1 MAVAVL
7 VASGW
12 GLWAAVQP
20 RTEAQLASLA
30 TPPSPTQVTA
40 EVKAGPLVDSTTV
53 TGSLTQVT
61 VFTVAG
67 PQSSPGVLRQV
78 VTGLPVETG
87 DQVRSGQVLGE
98 VSGRPVIALKGAF
111 PAYRDIEPGMTGPDV
126 RQLQRALH
134 SRYGTPVSE
143 KFDTRTQED
152 VRRLYR
158 AIGYT
163 VPTVTEDEPETPTT
177 GEAEDESKDPVDGTA
192 EEPAPK
198 TPPGLVLPVGE
209 LSFVPR
215 LPAVVGSVPAKI
227 GGDGTKTLVTLASG
241 GWRLKVRLD
250 EDAAE
255 IPEEAKFFLDDRDGP
270 VARLVTVGAPTDD
283 EKSTRQATFA
293 VEGTPQDAANGQS
306 RQLLIE
312 KERSPDGAVIVPASA
327 IWTAT
332 DGSTSVTVV
341 DIGGE
346 QTSVPVESTVAV
358 NGRVAVLAASGE
370 LPAGAEVIVAR
381 RDGS

>member
-1 MAVAVL
+1 MVAAVL
-7 VASGW
+7 VACGW
-12 GLWAAVQP
+12 SLRAAMQP
-20 RTEAQLASLA
+20 RTEAQLAALA
-30 TPPSPTQVTA
+30 TPPPPTQVTA

-78 VTGLPVETG
+78 VTGLPLKTG
-87 DQVRSGQVLGE
+87 DRVRSGQVLGE

-111 PAYRDIEPGMTGPDV
+111 AAYRDIEPGMTGPDV
-126 RQLQRALH
+126 RQLQRALR

-143 KFDTRTQED
+143 KFDTRTQDD

-158 AIGYT
+158 AIGYPA
-163 VPTVTEDEPETPTT
+163 PTV
-177 GEAEDESKDPVDGTA
+177 AEESKKAVRDDA
-192 EEPAPK
+192 EEPK
-198 TPPGLVLPVGE
+198 TQPSPGLVLPAGE
-209 LSFVPR
+209 VAFVPH
-215 LPAVVGSVPAKI
+215 LPAGVGSVPAKI

-255 IPEEAKFFLDDRDGP
+255 IPEGAKFFLDDRDGP
-270 VARLVTVGAPTDD
+270 AVQLLNIGAPTGDD
-283 EKSTRQATFA
+283 EKSIRQAMFA
-293 VEGTPQDAANGQS
+293 VEGTPADAVNGQS
-306 RQLLIE
+306 RELLVE
-312 KERSPDGAVIVPASA
+312 KGRSPDGAVVVPASA

-341 DIGGE
+341 DAAGR

-358 NGRVAVLAASGE
+358 GGRVAVRATSGA
-370 LPAGAEVIVAR
+370 LPVGAKVIVAR